1 MPFLALLPLALQLL
15 PTLGRWL
22 GGSDGE
28 AVAST
33 VGQAVQAVTGTSDP
47 AAAEAALAANP
58 ELRVQLTTRLAE
70 IDAARE
76 AARDQALLETLRA
89 GLADT
94 ANARATMIQAVQAG
108 SSIAWAP
115 VVISVL
121 VLVAFA
127 VVVGLA
133 MSRAMPPGS
142 ETILTMLLG
151 SLSTMSGAVVQYW
164 VGSSSGSADKTRLLA
179 QASTP
184 PLALPAPGRQA

>member
-47 AAAEAALAANP
+47 AAAEAALAASP

-94 ANARATMIQAVQAG
+94 ANARATGLGLVQAG
-108 SSIAWAP
+108 SMIAWAP
-115 VVISVL
+115 VVVSVI
-121 VLVAFA
+121 VLGAFA
-127 VVVGLA
+127 AVVWLA
-133 MSRAMPPGS
+133 MSAAMPQGS
-142 ETILTMLLG
+142 ETTLTMLLG
-151 SLSTMSGAVVQYW
+151 SLSTMAGAVVSYW

-184 PLALPAPGRQA
+184 PLALPAAGRRA